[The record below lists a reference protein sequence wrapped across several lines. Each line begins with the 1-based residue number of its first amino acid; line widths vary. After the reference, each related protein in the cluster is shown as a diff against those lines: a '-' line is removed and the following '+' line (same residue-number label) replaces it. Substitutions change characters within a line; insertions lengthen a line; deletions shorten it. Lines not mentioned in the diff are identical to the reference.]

1 MIRVCLRFDDPSLT
15 SNHAIEKLLIA
26 ELEQRRLS
34 ATFAV
39 VPFHEGPEGRIAL
52 DRTTAA
58 HLLEAQRKGVIEI
71 AQHGY
76 SHKPSPYHPPGRPSE
91 FIGYSLT
98 VQETMIEEG
107 RQHLSELFETIIDG
121 FVPPWNSGDEAT
133 MAALKALGFR
143 YSSSATP
150 SFPGYH
156 GPICR
161 IPRTCHLDTAERA
174 LEEARM
180 FKYLAPIVVIVLHH
194 YDFTDADGHGL
205 ARLRAVL
212 DRIVADPL
220 CRVVTLH
227 EAAIASTARYSILAI
242 EHILNRDKA
251 HWRLQRFYPQYCLVQ
266 RPLWRVLLRRMLN
279 AAQMKSPRP

>member
-1 MIRVCLRFDDPSLT
+1 MIRVCIRFDDPSLT
-15 SNHAIEKLLIA
+15 SNHAIERQLIA
-26 ELEQRRLS
+26 ELEQRGLS

-39 VPFHEGPEGRIAL
+39 VPFHEGPQGRRAL

-58 HLLEAQRKGVIEI
+58 HLLEAQRKGVIEV

-76 SHKPSPYHPPGRPSE
+76 SHTLSPYHLPGKPSE
-91 FIGYSLT
+91 FVGRSLS
-98 VQETMIEEG
+98 VQEAMIRDG
-107 RQHLSELFETIIDG
+107 RQHLSELFETGIDG

-133 MAALKALGFR
+133 MASLKTLGFR

-150 SFPGYH
+150 SFSGYH

-161 IPRTCHLDTAERA
+161 LPRTCHLDTANRA
-174 LEEARM
+174 LEEARL

-194 YDFTDADGHGL
+194 YDFTDEAGQGF
-205 ARLRAVL
+205 ASLRTLL

-227 EAAIASTARYSILAI
+227 QAAVDSTAKHSIIAI
-242 EHILNRDKA
+242 SHILNRDKA
-251 HWRLQRFYPQYCLVQ
+251 HWRIQRFYPHFCLVQ
-266 RPLWRVLLRRMLN
+266 RPLWHVLMRRVLNSVLMNLRG
-279 AAQMKSPRP
+279 S

>member
-15 SNHAIEKLLIA
+15 SNHAIEKQLIA
-26 ELEQRRLS
+26 ELEQRGLA

-39 VPFHEGPEGRIAL
+39 VPFHEGPEGRKSL
-52 DRTTAA
+52 DRATAA
-58 HLLEAQRKGVIEI
+58 HLLEARRKGVIEV

-76 SHKPSPYHPPGRPSE
+76 SHTPCPGHPPGRPSE
-91 FIGYSLT
+91 FIGYSRS
-98 VQETMIEEG
+98 VQEAMIEEG
-107 RQHLSELFETIIDG
+107 RQHLRALFETTIDG

-133 MAALKALGFR
+133 MAALKDLGFR

-161 IPRTCHLDTAERA
+161 LPRTCHLETAERA
-174 LEEARM
+174 LAEARM

-194 YDFTDADGHGL
+194 YDFTDAAGEGF

-227 EAAIASTARYSILAI
+227 EAAIASTAEHSIIAI
-242 EHILNRDKA
+242 EHILNRGKA
-251 HWRLQRFYPQYCLVQ
+251 HWRIQRFYPQYCLVQ

-279 AAQMKSPRP
+279 AAQMRSSGS